1 MDPNSIRFSRRTK
14 SIGELLSLTP
24 VGPLSVSSRHEM
36 TQLVELALVN
46 GPLPTVIMIDNWGD
60 STVEF
65 GAGEKLV
72 AALAIFASGV
82 PLGETSFVPEWS
94 GKALNELPLWIQR
107 RFRRRDVD
115 VVVVEPGKTPDVAA
129 HLLQTMSLGLQG
141 SV

>member
-129 HLLQTMSLGLQG
+129 HVLQTMSLGLQG